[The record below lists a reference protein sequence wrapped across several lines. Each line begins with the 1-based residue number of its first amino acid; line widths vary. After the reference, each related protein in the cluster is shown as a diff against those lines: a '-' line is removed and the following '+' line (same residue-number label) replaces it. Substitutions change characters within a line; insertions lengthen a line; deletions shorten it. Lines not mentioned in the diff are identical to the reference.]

1 MDGLRQQ
8 TPAETI
14 ESGRS
19 DDGLLTTWP
28 QSVAVDRNYGGPKE
42 GGGSTTPTKSPAFA
56 NVSPDKRSKRLKAGL
71 EALYAEEQPR
81 YPLDSVLNNGPDYR
95 ACVEFLAGQSEM
107 LAKSSYQL
115 TQSIA
120 L

>member
-8 TPAETI
+8 APAETI
-14 ESGRS
+14 ESGRA
-19 DDGLLTTWP
+19 DDNFLTTGCNR
-28 QSVAVDRNYGGPKE
+28 SRSTATTADRKKADGT
-42 GGGSTTPTKSPAFA
+42 TTPTNLPAFPKCIQQEIEA
-56 NVSPDKRSKRLKAGL
+56 AKARL

-81 YPLDSVLNNGPDYR
+81 YALDSVLNNGPDYR